1 MLTEGMKAY
10 TETGVI
16 GFPSYA
22 TAEKGNEVLASLVE
36 DFAEQLHVLGE

>member
-1 MLTEGMKAY
+1 MRAY

-22 TAEKGNEVLASLVE
+22 TAEKGKAVLASLVD
-36 DFAEQLHVLGE
+36 DFAEHMRALGE